1 MVTQGKAA
9 AAMSPKDE
17 PSPQPQSQPQLQ
29 PQVQPK
35 QIPQQ
40 PQPQASGEQPGNL
53 DAYCARRGLTVGAA
67 LRAFLRNRLNS
78 QR

>member
-1 MVTQGKAA
+1 
-9 AAMSPKDE
+9 MSPKDE
-17 PSPQPQSQPQLQ
+17 PSP
-29 PQVQPK
+29 QPK

-53 DAYCARRGLTVGAA
+53 GAYCARRGLTVGAA